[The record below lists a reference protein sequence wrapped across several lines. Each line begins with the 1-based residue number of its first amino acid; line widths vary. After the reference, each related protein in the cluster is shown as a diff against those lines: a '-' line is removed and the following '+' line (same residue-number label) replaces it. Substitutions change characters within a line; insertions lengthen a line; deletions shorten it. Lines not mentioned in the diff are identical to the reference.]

1 MSYDPQ
7 YDLLNLEHTKRDSQQ
22 MPLKN
27 QFFQKLETEFIAEPW
42 DVPIIVPVKKKN
54 QNTRLIYSKQSK
66 SHMQPRQLSN
76 ETPHTPQRPKSC
88 QQKNQFI
95 DLGIPAA
102 TPTYAK
108 IIQRMIITAPRKSS
122 KKNSNNQNRQKC
134 IQSMLVAQQ
143 QNSQLQ
149 NLALSSN
156 DKSNYISQINPV
168 IQKIIPTQEPQ
179 FNKCKFKLKKLLN

>member
-1 MSYDPQ
+1 MYYDPQ
-7 YDLLNLEHTKRDSQQ
+7 TDLLNIELTKRESQQ

-27 QFFQKLETEFIAEPW
+27 QYFKKFETEFIAEPW
-42 DVPIIVPVKKKN
+42 DVPIVPVQKKN

-66 SHMQPRQLSN
+66 SHIQPRQLSN

-134 IQSMLVAQQ
+134 IQSMLVAQK
-143 QNSQLQ
+143 QNSQIQ
-149 NLALSSN
+149 NLVLSSS
-156 DKSNYISQINPV
+156 DQSNHISQINPL
-168 IQKIIPTQEPQ
+168 IQKIKPNQEQQ